1 MKNLYLLFKDFW
13 KSFPASVKTITLIN
27 LLFIARKTFLNTAR
41 EVGDYSAT
49 GGGSGLALLCILL
62 ACLVLF
68 SKISIIKRY
77 IGKVSP
83 FTNYYLFALLSF
95 LWAGNFVIIMFKGS
109 EVIASFFLV
118 CTAIYLL
125 PSVKQS
131 LLYVIMLATAATV
144 FDLFHY
150 YISYGFAFW
159 HTNGYTYTSMMA
171 LLLMMGAMKVGLFSF
186 KALKWLVYFHAFAF
200 ITGTS
205 SASYIAFIIGLIVYF
220 SASRKKINVGKT
232 VLICLFAYGLY
243 AVAED
248 TINSYVFYGKT
259 QERIENGSGR
269 ESIYNA
275 CFEAWKAS
283 PIFGHGFL
291 VGERSLSKYGLG
303 LQVISAHNTFL
314 SVLVNTGIIGLILY
328 LLFWLRLGVR
338 LIKMMG
344 KTVYVVVCIPAIVAA
359 FVNANA
365 FPAIGSDWNYV
376 APTIYGLLAMVMFKI
391 GTRAEI
397 TETNSLLRKNRFE

>member
-1 MKNLYLLFKDFW
+1 MRDLYLLFKDFW
-13 KSFPASVKTITLIN
+13 KSFPSSVKTITLVN
-27 LLFIARKTFLNTAR
+27 FLFIARKTFLNTAR

-62 ACLVLF
+62 ACFVLF
-68 SKISIIKRY
+68 SKLSIIKRY

-83 FTNYYLFALLSF
+83 FTNYYFFALLSF
-95 LWAGNFVIIMFKGS
+95 LWVGNFVIIMFKGS

-125 PSVKQS
+125 PSVKQC
-131 LLYVIMLATAATV
+131 LFYIIMLATTATS
-144 FDLFHY
+144 FDLFDHY
-150 YISYGFAFW
+150 ITIGFGFW
-159 HTNGYTYTSMMA
+159 HTNGYTYTSMIA
-171 LLLMMGAMKVGLFSF
+171 LLLMLGALKVGLYSF
-186 KALKWLVYFHAFAF
+186 KTLKWLIFFHAFAF

-205 SASYIAFIIGLIVYF
+205 SASYIAFLIGLIFYF
-220 SASRKKINVGKT
+220 SAGRKKINVGKT
-232 VLICLFAYGLY
+232 FFICVLAYIFY

-248 TINSYVFYGKT
+248 TINSYVFYGKN
-259 QERIENGSGR
+259 QHQIESGTGR
-269 ESIYNA
+269 VSIYNA

-291 VGERSLSKYGLG
+291 VGERSLSQYGLG

-338 LIKMMG
+338 LIKLMG
-344 KTVYVVVCIPAIVAA
+344 KTVYVVVLIPAIVAA

-397 TETNSLLRKNRFE
+397 EETNTLLRRR